1 MDQEHDIQQW
11 LLKAAADLRRV
22 TAAETRFSAA
32 MSMNHVTML
41 AAADEL
47 EAATREAMAWMR
59 GNPCPDREVGG
70 RVGLMLST
78 CAEVAATAE
87 RALTDPC
94 DDIEAV
100 FGRLGDLLAIID
112 FHSETLKTWWQ
123 RCRGLRA
130 MARSGLRLHV
140 DHDGREGEPPAVLRF
155 RRSVDPASGAVTVS
169 GLRGGAASAPQ
180 AAARIGREG
189 ARGGRH
195 CQPAEIR
202 CACQW
207 TVAAVVPAGPGRA

>member
-1 MDQEHDIQQW
+1 MDLELETQQW

-70 RVGLMLST
+70 RVGLMLTT

-87 RALTDPC
+87 RALSNSC
-94 DDIEAV
+94 DDIEAI

-112 FHSETLKTWWQ
+112 FHSETLKAW
-123 RCRGLRA
+123 
-130 MARSGLRLHV
+130 
-140 DHDGREGEPPAVLRF
+140 
-155 RRSVDPASGAVTVS
+155 
-169 GLRGGAASAPQ
+169 
-180 AAARIGREG
+180 
-189 ARGGRH
+189 
-195 CQPAEIR
+195 
-202 CACQW
+202 
-207 TVAAVVPAGPGRA
+207 

>member
-1 MDQEHDIQQW
+1 VHHGGVRLILSLQETDMDQEEDTQQW

-22 TAAETRFSAA
+22 TNAETRFSAA

-47 EAATREAMAWMR
+47 EAATREAMTWMR

-87 RALTDPC
+87 RALTNPC
-94 DDIEAV
+94 VDIEAV

-112 FHSETLKTWWQ
+112 FHSETLKAW
-123 RCRGLRA
+123 
-130 MARSGLRLHV
+130 
-140 DHDGREGEPPAVLRF
+140 
-155 RRSVDPASGAVTVS
+155 
-169 GLRGGAASAPQ
+169 
-180 AAARIGREG
+180 
-189 ARGGRH
+189 
-195 CQPAEIR
+195 
-202 CACQW
+202 
-207 TVAAVVPAGPGRA
+207 